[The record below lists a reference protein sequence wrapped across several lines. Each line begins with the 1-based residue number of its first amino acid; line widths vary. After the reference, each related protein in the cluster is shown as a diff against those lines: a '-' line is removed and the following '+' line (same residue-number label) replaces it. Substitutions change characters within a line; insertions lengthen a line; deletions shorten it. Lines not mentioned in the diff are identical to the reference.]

1 MILIRNKRV
10 ILVSFWQ
17 CQTGRVLPYCLL
29 QTRHNICGKRAT
41 CTRTVPRKKLGVTV
55 ATLVARHLLHV
66 IANATSLTT
75 RDGAYDSTRSH
86 AENGRTYGESIQV
99 GEASGMLCARDYC
112 RGNVRQFQAVQGVAT
127 VRCAVLGSAKGTERA
142 LTEVAPT
149 ADIVS
154 V

>member
-1 MILIRNKRV
+1 MHKN
-10 ILVSFWQ
+10 
-17 CQTGRVLPYCLL
+17 
-29 QTRHNICGKRAT
+29 RAT
-41 CTRTVPRKKLGVTV
+41 KKARCHSGDACGTTL
-55 ATLVARHLLHV
+55 ATCHSERNESH
-66 IANATSLTT
+66 NAG
-75 RDGAYDSTRSH
+75 RCNDSTCSH

-112 RGNVRQFQAVQGVAT
+112 RGDVRQFQAVQGVAT
-127 VRCAVLGSAKGTERA
+127 VRCAVLGPAKGTERA